1 MEVIVMSFSSDIC
14 VLVPRNGHTLV
25 TGIVARIS
33 GCENQTEMSND
44 DQVDH
49 GKEVSADLY
58 SGPTEFKI
66 IATKAKGERLDR
78 AEFAELE
85 EILRRGDLDLL
96 IMEDLGR
103 LVRGTEAAWLM
114 GIAVDHGT
122 RCVSPDDGV
131 DTIDPSW
138 EQNAVSTCAEHVG
151 NNARTS
157 WRIKNKLNIER
168 NVGSS
173 CARWPLPR
181 ASGLPTA
188 HHRTRRSGPHAANGR

>member
-1 MEVIVMSFSSDIC
+1 MSFSSDIC

-78 AEFAELE
+78 AEFPELE

-138 EQNAVSTCAEHVG
+138 EQNAVCTCAEHVG

-173 CARWPLPR
+173 CARWPGDL
-181 ASGLPTA
+181 AMPTE
-188 HHRTRRSGPHAANGR
+188 RSRLCGYGCSRFGAISN